1 MHDHTRLIVWQ
12 RAQAFAAEV
21 HAAAQRGRMRRTV
34 GLAPQLRRASA
45 SIGAT
50 IAEGAAQET
59 QAQFARFLQVAIAS
73 ARETANHLEL
83 ARDTG
88 ALDLAASA
96 RLLTEVGVVRRMLT
110 ALLARVREQ
119 EAAAGG

>member
-21 HAAAQRGRMRRTV
+21 HA
-34 GLAPQLRRASA
+34 
-45 SIGAT
+45 
-50 IAEGAAQET
+50 AAQET

-88 ALDLAASA
+88 ALDLAESA